1 MMQRRAPLG
10 STGAAFLRGLLAVH
24 GTLTAIS
31 IMCVI
36 PLDVLIMY
44 GI

>member
-1 MMQRRAPLG
+1 MQRRAPLVY
-10 STGAAFLRGLLAVH
+10 TGAAGSRGLLAVH
-24 GTLTAIS
+24 GILTVLS

-36 PLDVLIMY
+36 PLDVSIMY